1 MILWSSKM
9 EKVVTRVK
17 VNVNNLKK
25 VTEMILLI
33 RMKKREVINWV

>member
-1 MILWSSKM
+1 M

-25 VTEMILLI
+25 VTEMILSI
-33 RMKKREVINWV
+33 RMKKEK

>member
-1 MILWSSKM
+1 M
-9 EKVVTRVK
+9 EKVVTKVK

-33 RMKKREVINWV
+33 RMKKEK